1 MKTDLIPGIQN
12 PLKNQ
17 DLIVQTIAHVTTDI
31 KVIETNKRYRKDTY
45 PDNHKKLFSS
55 VQNVFKKTISLNIIN
70 LS

>member
-31 KVIETNKRYRKDTY
+31 KVMKQIKGIERTPIQITIKNSFHQYKT
-45 PDNHKKLFSS
+45 FSRRPYHS
-55 VQNVFKKTISLNIIN
+55 T
-70 LS
+70 